1 MSTAIIITVCLLL
14 LLAYLFDI
22 SSAFTKIP
30 AVILL
35 LILGW
40 GVKQITQA
48 LQINLPDLEP
58 ILPGLGTIGL
68 ILIVLEGALELE
80 INRTKIPA
88 MRKSALVA
96 LVPLLLL
103 AFGLAAVFMYYDD
116 VSYKIALVNAVPF
129 CVISS
134 SIAIPSVRN
143 LMAGDREFVIY
154 ESSLSDIFGV
164 LLFNFVALHEVIT
177 AQSFANFGLELLL
190 VIVLSFVAVVG
201 LSFLLSRIKHHITYT
216 PIILLVILIYGI
228 SKVYHLPGL
237 LFILVFGLF
246 LGNLDEMKG
255 FAWIEKLRPE
265 KLDKEVQKFKEI
277 TIEATFLVR
286 ALFFIVFGYLMEAA
300 EILNTDSLPW
310 AAGIVVAIL
319 IIRWLTLK
327 IAKIQTSPLLFVA
340 PRGLIT
346 ILLFLSIAPEQAILS
361 ASKPLVVQ
369 TMVLS
374 VFIMML
380 GLMTNKQTVTEIQP

>member
-1 MSTAIIITVCLLL
+1 MTSAVIITICLLL

-40 GVKQITQA
+40 GVKQATQA
-48 LQINLPDLEP
+48 LQINVPDLQQ

-80 INRTKIPA
+80 INRSKFPL
-88 MRKSALVA
+88 MWKSALVS
-96 LVPLLLL
+96 LIPLLLF
-103 AFGLAAVFMYYDD
+103 AFGLAMAFMYYGQVD
-116 VSYKIALVNAVPF
+116 YKTALVNAVPF

-143 LMAGDREFVIY
+143 LLASDREFVIY

-177 AQSFANFGLELLL
+177 AQSFANFGMELLA
-190 VIVLSFVAVVG
+190 VIALSFIAVIG

-286 ALFFIVFGYLMEAA
+286 ALFFIVFGYLMEAS
-300 EILNTDSLPW
+300 EILNINSLPW
-310 AAGIVVAIL
+310 AAGIVAAIL
-319 IIRWLTLK
+319 ILRWLALA
-327 IAKIQTSPLLFVA
+327 IARIQISPLLFVA

-346 ILLFLSIAPEQAILS
+346 ILLFLSISPGQGMPI

-369 TMVLS
+369 TMILS
-374 VFIMML
+374 VLVMMI
-380 GLMTNKQTVTEIQP
+380 GLMTSKQPKTEAIG